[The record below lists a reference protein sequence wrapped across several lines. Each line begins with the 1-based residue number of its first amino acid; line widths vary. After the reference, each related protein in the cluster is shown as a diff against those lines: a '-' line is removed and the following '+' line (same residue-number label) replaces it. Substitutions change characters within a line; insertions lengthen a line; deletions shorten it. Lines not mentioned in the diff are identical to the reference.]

1 MGASLKIGI
10 VGLGAI
16 GSVLASRLAK
26 GEPRLALAGVCG
38 RDPAKTQASLRA
50 AGIAAPV
57 LTLDALARASDV
69 LVDCAPPATLREV
82 AGAGFAAG
90 KTVVTVNAAALLD
103 HMDLID
109 AAERAGARLIVPSGA
124 ILALDAAAGAAMG
137 TIERATIRTYKHPRG
152 LKGAPY
158 VEAHRIDLDA
168 VAAPTAIFKGS
179 VREGARGF
187 PSNVNVAAAFALAG
201 AGPDRTTMEVW
212 ADPSATRNIHEID
225 IEADVVRFSARIE
238 GIPSPDNPR
247 TGLMTPQSVLACLA
261 RLAAPLRVGT

>member
-1 MGASLKIGI
+1 MGTSLKIGV

-16 GSVLASRLAK
+16 GSVVASRLAK

-38 RDPAKTQASLRA
+38 RDPAKTEAALRG

-57 LTLDALARASDV
+57 LALGDLAAASDV
-69 LVDCAPPATLREV
+69 LVDCAPPATLRQV
-82 AGAGFAAG
+82 AEAGFARR

-103 HMDLID
+103 NMDIID
-109 AAERAGARLIVPSGA
+109 AAERAGAKLIVPSGA

-137 TIERATIRTYKHPRG
+137 AIARATIRTYKHPRG
-152 LKGAPY
+152 LNGAPY
-158 VEAHRIDLDA
+158 VEANRIDLDA

-201 AGPDRTTMEVW
+201 AGPDRTAMEVW

-225 IEADVVRFSARIE
+225 IEAEVVRFSARIE

-261 RLAAPLRVGT
+261 RLVAPLRVGT